1 MKDFL
6 QEAWKKRT
14 CIFLTLNILPLIK
27 GRRER
32 SKKVVI
38 LITDGQSNEQR
49 HLTIP
54 NAQELKKRQ
63 VKILVVAVG
72 SYISGIDEMV
82 KVASDPFTD
91 MFRVKS
97 LGEFH
102 EIVRLVLEKISPGKW
117 KIKRGQYN
125 PPCW

>member
-27 GRRER
+27 GRREG
-32 SKKVVI
+32 SEKVVI
-38 LITDGQSNEQR
+38 LITDGHSNKQR

-72 SYISGIDEMV
+72 SYIGGIDEMV
-82 KVASDPFTD
+82 KVASDPPKD
-91 MFRVKS
+91 HMFRVKS

-102 EIVRLVLEKISPGKW
+102 EIVRLVLEKVFPGKW
-117 KIKRGQYN
+117 KISGQYN